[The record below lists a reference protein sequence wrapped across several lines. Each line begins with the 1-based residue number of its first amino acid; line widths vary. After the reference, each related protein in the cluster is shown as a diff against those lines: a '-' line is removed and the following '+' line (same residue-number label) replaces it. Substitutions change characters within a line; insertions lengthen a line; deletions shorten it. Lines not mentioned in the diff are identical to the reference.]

1 MRSPVQLFGPRYGEL
16 TASRRERGLHVAL
29 VISHL
34 GQGGAERVICS
45 LAQRWAVGNEV
56 SLLTVGSSAGDRY
69 PLPPGVRRVAL
80 DLLRPSQ
87 NFAEGV
93 LQASRR
99 VVALRRALVGLRPD
113 LVVSF
118 LERTNILALLATTGS
133 RVPVFVCERSDP
145 RHDAIGRPWAALRRL
160 LYPRAAGVVVQ
171 TERVGAWARAFCP
184 RVHVIPNFVERPAQV
199 ARPGIE
205 HGPRKLLGLGRLA
218 PEKGFDLLVRAFAR
232 VARSHP
238 DWTLEILGEGKE
250 RTQLETLAGALG
262 VRDRVSMPGSVV
274 HPLPRLAAA
283 HAFALP
289 SRYEGFPNALLEA
302 MACGL
307 PVVAFDCQS
316 GPREIIVHEKD
327 GLLVRPGD
335 TAEMALALDRLLG
348 NTAERVRLGRNAME
362 VTVRFAPATVFQRW
376 SALLTGEELP

>member
-1 MRSPVQLFGPRYGEL
+1 MRSRAHSPGPRNGKP
-16 TASRRERGLHVAL
+16 TSGRRERPLRVAL

-34 GQGGAERVICS
+34 AQGGAERVICS
-45 LAQRWAVGNEV
+45 LARRWATDHKV
-56 SLLTVGSSAGDRY
+56 SLLTVGSSADDRY
-69 PLPPGVRRVAL
+69 HLPPGVHRVAL
-80 DLLRPSQ
+80 DLLRPSK
-87 NFAEGV
+87 NLAEGV
-93 LQASRR
+93 LHASRR
-99 VVALRRALVGLRPD
+99 VVALRSALGRLRPD

-133 RVPVFVCERSDP
+133 PVPVFVCERSDP
-145 RHDAIGRPWAALRRL
+145 RHDHIGRPWGALRRL

-171 TERVGAWARAFCP
+171 TERVAAWARAFCP
-184 RVHVIPNFVERPAQV
+184 RVHVIPNFVEAPTQV
-199 ARPGIE
+199 ASPGIE
-205 HGPRKLLGLGRLA
+205 HGPRRLIGLGRLA

-238 DWTLEILGEGKE
+238 DWTLEILGEGEE
-250 RTQLETLAGALG
+250 RERLEALARALG
-262 VRDRVSMPGSVV
+262 VHDRVSLPGSVA

-307 PVVAFDCQS
+307 PVVAFDCRS
-316 GPREIIVHEKD
+316 GPREIIAHERD
-327 GLLVRPGD
+327 GLLVPAGD

-348 NTAERVRLGRNAME
+348 NAAERVRLGRNARE
-362 VTVRFAPATVFQRW
+362 VAIRFAPETVLERW
-376 SALLTGEELP
+376 SALLSGEEHS

>member
-1 MRSPVQLFGPRYGEL
+1 
-16 TASRRERGLHVAL
+16 
-29 VISHL
+29 
-34 GQGGAERVICS
+34 
-45 LAQRWAVGNEV
+45 
-56 SLLTVGSSAGDRY
+56 
-69 PLPPGVRRVAL
+69 
-80 DLLRPSQ
+80 
-87 NFAEGV
+87 
-93 LQASRR
+93 
-99 VVALRRALVGLRPD
+99 
-113 LVVSF
+113 
-118 LERTNILALLATTGS
+118 
-133 RVPVFVCERSDP
+133 
-145 RHDAIGRPWAALRRL
+145 
-160 LYPRAAGVVVQ
+160 VVVQ

-218 PEKGFDLLVRAFAR
+218 PEKGFDLLVRAFAL

-250 RTQLETLAGALG
+250 RTRLEALAGALG

-316 GPREIIVHEKD
+316 GPREIIVHGQD

-348 NTAERVRLGRNAME
+348 NAAERVRLGRNATE
-362 VTVRFAPATVFQRW
+362 VTVRFAPETVLQRW
-376 SALLTGEELP
+376 SALLTGEDLP